1 MTDLQLH
8 QRSEIPRV
16 VSEEL
21 AQPKIDDIRVD
32 FHPRSEKPST
42 TYHFQEYIRDHPHTY
57 NIPTDFT
64 PWKPFR
70 TKLDF
75 DVSEF
80 ALRAGL
86 NTNLTNDLIGL
97 LNRCA
102 QGQDDMTIKDSNEMQ
117 AIWDLASFKST
128 EFQSDT
134 VAVNYGGEDRIF
146 EMHYRSLLDW
156 MLDIVTNPELS
167 SKLTWDAEKLYKFNG
182 VKWERFIEEP
192 WTADTWWKV
201 QSQMPEGLH
210 AKPFFIILYADKNKL
225 SSFGT
230 EKGYP
235 VIARCANLP
244 QDMRNGVGLGGGRL
258 VGWLPV
264 VKEDSRE
271 TGKKQWADFKS
282 IVWHESFLKIL
293 ESVTLISST
302 GQTLICA
309 DGIQR
314 DLYPYIL
321 ILSSDYEE
329 QCVMTLIRG
338 LRGLCPCPKCLVRKD
353 DLSDLTKQSPLR
365 TAQGTVDILKKVNTL
380 TRQSDK
386 EEILKQ
392 NGLRPYPNVFFKMVN
407 SDPFAA
413 VSFDNLHFCGSGLF
427 EDHIF
432 KQLKLHIEKS
442 VGRNIAVT
450 IDMRV
455 SEMPRW
461 PGLNHF
467 NTVTNVSFN
476 DGSKLE
482 DIAKA
487 SIFLFAAHDQFPN
500 DKAAFQLLKCLRAY
514 LDMTMYAG
522 LDLHLESTLEKLKD
536 AILKLD
542 KEVKVYDSLTYG
554 TVFEKSWNFI
564 KLHYH
569 VHLYDDIQSK
579 GVLRGFSTKPN
590 EKVHGPLRK
599 IYHDRTNFKN
609 VAEQIVRINQQCM
622 VAAAIQSQVLAI
634 EEFAKGKNDSEDTKD
649 SQHEALGGGH
659 FYLGSLQKK
668 LPLMDLEVQHST
680 APVFQRFRIRLGEFM
695 TKLLVSSGIPLPN
708 NQHVKFIPNDTV
720 IPAYYLK
727 INYESEVTWC
737 SEVDLLRS
745 NPNFYKQSRY
755 DFILVK
761 TETGA
766 MVAQLLYPFI
776 CIVGEKQYGIA
787 LIRPYKVVQ
796 RRSRLDKELGLIRLQ
811 READSEFIS
820 IHSII
825 RGVVS
830 PLVAAEDPQQTD
842 RFLFDVLDGDT
853 TLRMRKLF
861 PYFFT

>member
-1 MTDLQLH
+1 
-8 QRSEIPRV
+8 
-16 VSEEL
+16 
-21 AQPKIDDIRVD
+21 
-32 FHPRSEKPST
+32 
-42 TYHFQEYIRDHPHTY
+42 
-57 NIPTDFT
+57 
-64 PWKPFR
+64 
-70 TKLDF
+70 
-75 DVSEF
+75 
-80 ALRAGL
+80 
-86 NTNLTNDLIGL
+86 
-97 LNRCA
+97 
-102 QGQDDMTIKDSNEMQ
+102 MQ

-128 EFQSDT
+128 EVGCENHGSFCINQSSSFQSDT

-146 EMHYRSLLDW
+146 EIALPVTFRLDVGHCGLIRSSHQSSLG
-156 MLDIVTNPELS
+156 ML
-167 SKLTWDAEKLYKFNG
+167 KKLYKFNG

-244 QDMRNGVGLGGGRL
+244 QDMRNGVWLGWWQTSWMAPSL
-258 VGWLPV
+258 
-264 VKEDSRE
+264 
-271 TGKKQWADFKS
+271 
-282 IVWHESFLKIL
+282 WHESFLKIL

-329 QCVMTLIRG
+329 QCVMTLIWG

-861 PYFFT
+861 PYFFYLAL